1 MTPVS
6 RLALLLGRVL
16 RDVLVL
22 LVQSVLL
29 VAVAFAFGLR
39 APLPGI
45 LLGLAFVVLLAV
57 SLSSLSYAAGL
68 LTKSEDVF
76 APLVSMISLPLMLLS
91 GILLPMSLAP
101 DWLNALAH
109 LNPFLYVVEA
119 MHAAFL
125 GEYASFVVPEGVVVG
140 LAPHADTL
148 PGLLPD
154 VDACPIHR
162 CELAHEMSREPDA
175 ELLDLPDRLASERE
189 YGVLLRVRRHD
200 LAVVAGEMG
209 FGEVPR
215 QRHTYGQIPHLVQRA
230 GLGDAH
236 HVRLGLAVL
245 VVPEKD
251 RHVPLYVV

>member
-1 MTPVS
+1 MQTLRDTLLIFRYQMRLSLRNPVWVLIGLTQPVFYLALFGPLLTDIAGARGFPSADPWQVFVPGLLVQQGLFGAGFVGFGIIGELRWGVVERMRVAPVS

-45 LLGLAFVVLLAV
+45 LLALAFVVLLAV

-68 LTKSEDVF
+68 LTKSEDSF

-119 MHAAFL
+119 MRAAFL
-125 GEYASFVVPEGVVVG
+125 GEYASVIVAEGVVVA
-140 LAPHADTL
+140 LA
-148 PGLLPD
+148 
-154 VDACPIHR
+154 
-162 CELAHEMSREPDA
+162 LA
-175 ELLDLPDRLASERE
+175 LASVAFGTRTFRRE
-189 YGVLLRVRRHD
+189 NV
-200 LAVVAGEMG
+200 
-209 FGEVPR
+209 
-215 QRHTYGQIPHLVQRA
+215 
-230 GLGDAH
+230 
-236 HVRLGLAVL
+236 
-245 VVPEKD
+245 
-251 RHVPLYVV
+251 